1 MNKKIIVLIILAV
14 VILVPV
20 YFLFISGGSTSNIP
34 SQEKQLYTCGMH
46 PDIISDEPGN
56 CPICG
61 MTLVPIKNTNI
72 SDPHQKK
79 EKKILYWRAPMD
91 PNEIYNEP
99 GKSKMGMDLV
109 PVYEDEQGA
118 QGIVTIDPAV
128 QQNMNIKTEIV
139 LKKRLSSKVTT
150 NGVLLKDETTE
161 YLVTTKV
168 SGWIEKLYVNYTGQ
182 EVHKGQ
188 KLMDIYSPQL
198 VAAQQELLTALSY
211 KNTSSQSTIEII
223 KKSGD
228 ELVGNAIRKLQL
240 LDVSESEIN
249 NLIDTKKVKT
259 NLKLYA
265 LNSGTVIHKNV
276 LEGEKIMAG
285 APLLRIANLTNLW
298 LTADIYEYELSKVK
312 LGSKASITFN
322 FLPGKTYTGK
332 ISFIYPTIEPTS
344 RTARIRIDVDNS
356 NGKLKPDMF
365 ANVVIEGIDLG
376 EYPVVPENAV
386 IRSGNKDIVIL
397 SIGNGKFKPTPVKLG
412 SYADGLY
419 QVLEGLSEGNKIVT
433 SAQFLIDSES
443 NLRSAIGQMQESGQ
457 TDSMMKNMNE
467 NNQKEEMK
475 MQDKIKTPDVKKS
488 SAHEKEKSFSIVRGE
503 PVDVSSI
510 DKNKDGQVYQDMM
523 DWNVISDEPGE
534 CPLCGMILKELALDE
549 ARKNL
554 LNHGFKVK

>member
-1 MNKKIIVLIILAV
+1 VNKKIIVLIILAV

-34 SQEKQLYTCGMH
+34 LQEKQLYTCGMH

-150 NGVLLKDETTE
+150 NGVLLKDEKTE

-554 LNHGFKVK
+554 FNHGFKVK